1 MLHMI
6 SRPKATTFVVPL
18 SVSLLNFVNISLLQ
32 QFVVAVV
39 CCWSSPWTFSQMFTL
54 LVLPISIGHNLVGQ
68 QASTLIAAPT
78 GSCPAIDNFARL

>member
-1 MLHMI
+1 MI

-32 QFVVAVV
+32 QFVAAGRPLGL
-39 CCWSSPWTFSQMFTL
+39 SRMFTL

-68 QASTLIAAPT
+68 QASNLIAAPT
-78 GSCPAIDNFARL
+78 GSRPAIDNFARL